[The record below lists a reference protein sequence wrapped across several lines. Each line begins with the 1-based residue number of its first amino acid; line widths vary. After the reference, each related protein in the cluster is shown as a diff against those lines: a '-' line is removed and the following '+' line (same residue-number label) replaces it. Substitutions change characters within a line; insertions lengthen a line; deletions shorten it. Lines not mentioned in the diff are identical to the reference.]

1 MTQLKALKGPAVDC
15 GPVVGIGT
23 PFHELG
29 AVLDFCGMN
38 GFKGIQMP
46 AEETRLMDVAKAAE
60 SQEYC
65 DELAG
70 QLKTREMVWSGMSAP
85 DAGEALGAHRV
96 YHPLLRS
103 AEGAQARLRMAIG
116 ASKRLGIGTLVTV
129 SGPLLWPFAHAR
141 RELEAGLVEDSFR
154 ELARRWLPVLDACH
168 DAGVQLCFLPRS
180 GQDVHDGASFE
191 RFLSAVSNHPAAGIA
206 YHPAHLLVQQV
217 DYLEFINVYAERIG
231 VFLMADAEF
240 LPNGR
245 SGAHGGFQPAVAR
258 APRMR
263 SPGDGSMDFA
273 GMFSLL
279 MSCGYGGWVTLDYA
293 CVLKHAMVGI
303 REGQQ
308 AIERNMILPQPGVEA
323 AREEAG
329 DPARNRRL
337 LGLD

>member
-1 MTQLKALKGPAVDC
+1 LTLIKALRGPAVDC
-15 GPVVGIGT
+15 GPVVGLGT

-65 DELAG
+65 DELTG
-70 QLKTREMVWSGMSAP
+70 QLKSRELVWSGMSAR
-85 DAGEALGAHRV
+85 DAGEQLGAHRM
-96 YHPLLRS
+96 YLPMFGA
-103 AEGAQARLRMAIG
+103 AEGAEARLRVAIA

-141 RELEAGLVEDSFR
+141 RELDPNLVEESFR
-154 ELARRWLPVLDACH
+154 EMARRWLPILDACL
-168 DAGVQLCFLPRS
+168 DAGIKLCFLPRG

-191 RFLSAVSNHPAAGIA
+191 RFLTAVGNHPAAAIA
-206 YHPAHLLVQQV
+206 YHPAHLMMQQV
-217 DYLEFINVYAERIG
+217 DYLEFINLYAERIG
-231 VFLMADAEF
+231 VFLLGDAEF

-245 SGAHGGFQPAVAR
+245 SGAHGGFQPALHR
-258 APRMR
+258 APRLR

-273 GMFSLL
+273 SMFSLL
-279 MSCGYGGWVTLDYA
+279 MSCGYGGWATLDYA
-293 CVLKHAMVGI
+293 CVLKHAMVGM

-308 AIERNMILPQPGVEA
+308 AIERNMILPQPGEQA
-323 AREEAG
+323 AQLETA